1 MPTLGEMMNA
11 PQSEKEAGILDR
23 FFAMLQERRTRN
35 RVQQT
40 ADVLQG
46 LDEQ

>member
-1 MPTLGEMMNA
+1 MPTLAEMMNA
-11 PQSEKEAGILDR
+11 PQAGKEAGILDR
-23 FFAMLQERRTRN
+23 FFAMLQERRARN
-35 RVQQT
+35 REQQT